1 MSAPQLMV
9 NDITVNL
16 NKLKIDLALVYK
28 NTGIAPKA
36 RVIFRKGDKIRRLP
50 ILLRGSFER
59 KKSEDNIAIF
69 SYTYLIDLLF
79 FKDIAIEDIN
89 ISFDISI
96 GNDNYEE
103 IPFVISE
110 GIAAGCKDKDIDN
123 KYIAD
128 CTFEGASIF
137 AQTTDDID
145 EEDENDNNVYSF
157 IPCPESDLII
167 LKSVRTD
174 LSDDK
179 TGIFRRIIS
188 GITYIF
194 GLLFTLILSPFLI
207 IEGIFAG
214 LNITKR
220 RKCKDN
226 LGFIGMIDAQIKAN
240 IAVVLKALIKDK
252 NINDKLISFKT
263 KKQINYY
270 NKMCRKPV
278 IRNRISFISGRRDE
292 LGGNEMYVY
301 NLLKDNKDIDFQFLL
316 CSDPTQFAKW
326 KMKKQFY
333 KLYATSK
340 VVIVDDYYNLLN
352 SVDKREE
359 VTLFQLW
366 HACGA
371 FKTFGFSR
379 LGKPGS
385 PKQKSPNHRM
395 YDCAI
400 VSSKEIVKY
409 YAEGFGISD
418 SKVYPTGIPR
428 TDIFF
433 DNEYA
438 ENVKNGFYERYPK
451 LKDKKIIMFAPTFRG
466 AGQNSAYYPVS
477 VLNPN
482 TLYEKLNNDYAIIIK
497 LHPFCKDKFIINEKY
512 KDYIIDLSEEDEIN
526 DLLFVSDILITDYS
540 STIFEASLLNIPMIF
555 YAYDL
560 YQYISERDFYCDFET
575 FVPGKIVFHQE
586 QLSSTILAEDFESE
600 KIEPFK
606 NIFFSD
612 TDGKSSQRVADLIIK
627 KLDL

>member
-28 NTGIAPKA
+28 NSAIAPKA
-36 RVIFRKGDKIRRLP
+36 RVVFRKGDRIRRLP

-59 KKSEDNIAIF
+59 KKSDDNIAIF

-79 FKDIAIEDIN
+79 FKDTEIDDID

-96 GNDNYEE
+96 GNDDYEE

-110 GIAAGCKDKDIDN
+110 GIAAGCKEKIVEA

-137 AQTTDDID
+137 AQTTEDID
-145 EEDENDNNVYSF
+145 EEDENDNNIYSF
-157 IPCPESDLII
+157 IPCPESDKII
-167 LKSVRTD
+167 LKSFKTD
-174 LSDDK
+174 LAEDK
-179 TGIFRRIIS
+179 NSVIRSVIS
-188 GITYIF
+188 GITYLFGFIF
-194 GLLFTLILSPFLI
+194 TIILLPFLI
-207 IEGIFAG
+207 IEGLFAA
-214 LNITKR
+214 LNLTKR
-220 RKCKDN
+220 RKCKDD
-226 LGFIGMIDAQIKAN
+226 LSFIGMIDAQIKAN

-252 NINDKLISFKT
+252 NIDDRIISFKSRRQT
-263 KKQINYY
+263 NYY
-270 NKMCRKPV
+270 YRMCKKP
-278 IRNRISFISGRRDE
+278 IIGNRVTFISGRRDE

-301 NLLKDNKDIDFQFLL
+301 NLIKDNKDIDFQFLL
-316 CSDPTQFAKW
+316 CSDPTQFTKW

-352 SVDKREE
+352 SVDKRED

-433 DNEYA
+433 DNDYA
-438 ENVKNGFYERYPK
+438 ENVRNSFYERYPQ
-451 LKDKKIIMFAPTFRG
+451 LRNKKIIMFAPTFRG

-477 VLNPN
+477 VLDANK
-482 TLYEKLNNDYAIIIK
+482 LYEKLGKDYAIIIK
-497 LHPFCKDKFIINEKY
+497 LHPFCKDKFVINEEY

-526 DLLFVSDILITDYS
+526 DLLFISDILITDYS

-586 QLSSTILAEDFESE
+586 QIASTILSEDFERD

-606 NIFFSD
+606 NKFFSD

-627 KLDL
+627 KLKL

>member
-28 NTGIAPKA
+28 NSAIAPKA
-36 RVIFRKGDKIRRLP
+36 RVVFRKGDRIRRLP

-59 KKSEDNIAIF
+59 KKSDDNIAIF

-79 FKDIAIEDIN
+79 FKDTEIDDID

-96 GNDNYEE
+96 GNDDYEE

-110 GIAAGCKDKDIDN
+110 GIAAGCKEKIVEA

-137 AQTTDDID
+137 AQTTEDID
-145 EEDENDNNVYSF
+145 EEDENDNNIYSF
-157 IPCPESDLII
+157 IPCPESDKII
-167 LKSVRTD
+167 LKSFKTD
-174 LSDDK
+174 LAEDNNSV
-179 TGIFRRIIS
+179 IRSVIS
-188 GITYIF
+188 GITYLFGFIF
-194 GLLFTLILSPFLI
+194 TIILLPFLI
-207 IEGIFAG
+207 IEGLFAA
-214 LNITKR
+214 LNLTKR
-220 RKCKDN
+220 RKCKDD
-226 LGFIGMIDAQIKAN
+226 LSFIGMIDAQIKAN

-252 NINDKLISFKT
+252 NIDDRIISFKSRRQT
-263 KKQINYY
+263 NYY
-270 NKMCRKPV
+270 YRMCKKP
-278 IRNRISFISGRRDE
+278 IIGNRVTFISGRRDE

-301 NLLKDNKDIDFQFLL
+301 NLIKDNKDIDFQFLL

-352 SVDKREE
+352 SVDKRED

-433 DNEYA
+433 DNDYA
-438 ENVKNGFYERYPK
+438 ENVRNSFYERYPQ
-451 LKDKKIIMFAPTFRG
+451 LRNKKIIMFAPTFRG

-477 VLNPN
+477 VLDANK
-482 TLYEKLNNDYAIIIK
+482 LYEKLGKDYAIIIK
-497 LHPFCKDKFIINEKY
+497 LHPFCKDKFVINEEY

-526 DLLFVSDILITDYS
+526 DLLFISDILITDYS

-586 QLSSTILAEDFESE
+586 QIASTILSEDFERD

-606 NIFFSD
+606 NKFFSD

-627 KLDL
+627 KLKL

>member
-28 NTGIAPKA
+28 NSAIAPKA
-36 RVIFRKGDKIRRLP
+36 RVVFRKGDRIRRLP

-59 KKSEDNIAIF
+59 KKSDDNIAIF

-79 FKDIAIEDIN
+79 FKDTEIDDID

-96 GNDNYEE
+96 GNDDYEE

-110 GIAAGCKDKDIDN
+110 GIAAGCKEKIVEA

-137 AQTTDDID
+137 AQTTEDID
-145 EEDENDNNVYSF
+145 EEDENDDNIYSF
-157 IPCPESDLII
+157 IPCPESDKII
-167 LKSVRTD
+167 LKSFKTD
-174 LSDDK
+174 LAEDK
-179 TGIFRRIIS
+179 NSVIRSVIS
-188 GITYIF
+188 GITYLFGFIF
-194 GLLFTLILSPFLI
+194 TIILLPFLI
-207 IEGIFAG
+207 IEGLFAA
-214 LNITKR
+214 LNLTKR
-220 RKCKDN
+220 RKCKDD
-226 LGFIGMIDAQIKAN
+226 LSFIGMIDAQIKAN

-252 NINDKLISFKT
+252 NIDDRIISFKSRRQT
-263 KKQINYY
+263 NYY
-270 NKMCRKPV
+270 YRMCKKP
-278 IRNRISFISGRRDE
+278 IIGNRVTFISGRRDE

-301 NLLKDNKDIDFQFLL
+301 NLIKDNKDIDFQFLL

-352 SVDKREE
+352 SVDKRED

-433 DNEYA
+433 DNDYA
-438 ENVKNGFYERYPK
+438 ENVRNSFYERYPQ
-451 LKDKKIIMFAPTFRG
+451 LRNKKIIMFAPTFRG

-477 VLNPN
+477 VLDANK
-482 TLYEKLNNDYAIIIK
+482 LYEKLGKDYAIIIK
-497 LHPFCKDKFIINEKY
+497 LHPFCKDKFVINEEY

-526 DLLFVSDILITDYS
+526 DLLFISDILITDYS

-586 QLSSTILAEDFESE
+586 QIASTILSEDFERD

-606 NIFFSD
+606 NKFFSD

-627 KLDL
+627 KLKL

>member
-9 NDITVNL
+9 NDISINL
-16 NKLKIDLALVYK
+16 NKIKIDLALVYK
-28 NTGIAPKA
+28 NIGITPKA

-50 ILLRGSFER
+50 ILLRGTFER
-59 KKSEDNIAIF
+59 KKTEDNIAIF

-79 FKDIAIEDIN
+79 FKDPEIDNID
-89 ISFDISI
+89 ISFDISM

-110 GIAAGCKDKDIDN
+110 GIAAGCKDINIEK
-123 KYIAD
+123 KFIAD

-137 AQTTDDID
+137 AQATEDID
-145 EEDENDNNVYSF
+145 EEDENENNIYSF
-157 IPCPESDLII
+157 TPCPESNKII
-167 LKSVRTD
+167 LKSVRID
-174 LSDDK
+174 LDDEK
-179 TGIFRRIIS
+179 AGIFSRIIS

-194 GLLFTLILSPFLI
+194 GIIFTIILLPFLI
-207 IEGIFAG
+207 IDGVFAA
-214 LNITKR
+214 LNLTKR
-220 RKCKDN
+220 RKCKND
-226 LGFIGMIDAQIKAN
+226 LSFVGMINAQIKAN
-240 IAVVLKALIKDK
+240 LATVLKALIKDK
-252 NINDKLISFKT
+252 NINDKIISFKT
-263 KKQINYY
+263 RRQTNYY
-270 NKMCRKPV
+270 YRMCKKP
-278 IRNRISFISGRRDE
+278 IIGNRVTFISGRRDE

-301 NLLKDNKDIDFQFLL
+301 NLIKDNKDIDFQFLL

-352 SVDKREE
+352 SVDKREN

-418 SKVYPTGIPR
+418 NKVYPTGIPR

-438 ENVKNGFYERYPK
+438 ENVKNSFYDRYPQ
-451 LKDKKIIMFAPTFRG
+451 LKEKKIIMFAPTFRG
-466 AGQNSAYYPVS
+466 VGQNSAYYPVS
-477 VLNPN
+477 VFDANK
-482 TLYEKLNNDYAIIIK
+482 LYENLGKEYAIIIK
-497 LHPFCKDKFIINEKY
+497 LHPFCKDKFVINEEY
-512 KDYIIDLSEEDEIN
+512 KDYIIDLSDEDEIN
-526 DLLFVSDILITDYS
+526 DLLFISDILITDYS

-586 QLSSTILAEDFESE
+586 QIASAIHSEDYECE
-600 KIEPFK
+600 KIEPFRNK
-606 NIFFSD
+606 FFSD

-627 KLDL
+627 NLKV